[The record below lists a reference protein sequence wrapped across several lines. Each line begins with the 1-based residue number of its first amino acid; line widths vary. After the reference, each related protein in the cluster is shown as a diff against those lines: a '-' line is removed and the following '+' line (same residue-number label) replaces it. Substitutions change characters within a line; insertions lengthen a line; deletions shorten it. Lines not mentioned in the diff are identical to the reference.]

1 MAVASE
7 AGKRSV
13 GCRAGGALGPAVDA
27 LAVASVAF
35 ATLWEVTV
43 TPHSSISVYLE
54 TIMSRERRVVPV
66 GHKRFKHFAWDF

>member
-43 TPHSSISVYLE
+43 TPHSRSVNLE
-54 TIMSRERRVVPV
+54 TIMSRERR
-66 GHKRFKHFAWDF
+66 GGACRAQTI